1 MAVAKDH
8 FWPCFSSSLSR
19 TEYRV
24 APTPAC
30 AISREPGVLPGN
42 DRPLTDPTPLP
53 RNYANPRYRIESA
66 ATEELL
72 KTHVLTTI
80 LASLL
85 VAAPASAQD
94 LGGRSDKSR
103 PPPPTWHLR
112 PSPEFPKV
120 KTFVEAEYPEGAK
133 TQGIEGAVG
142 LIIQVDADGNV
153 VAAEVSTPAGHGFDE
168 AAVTAAQQ
176 MIFQPAMTAD
186 GPIGV
191 AIEFEYRFEL
201 SPEDKADGLPSVNL
215 DGIVRQMGTRDP
227 MSGVTVEVKIDGVR
241 YEAVTNAEGA
251 FEFEACRTVPPS
263 LRPRCGWACSH

>member
-1 MAVAKDH
+1 M
-8 FWPCFSSSLSR
+8 
-19 TEYRV
+19 
-24 APTPAC
+24 
-30 AISREPGVLPGN
+30 
-42 DRPLTDPTPLP
+42 
-53 RNYANPRYRIESA
+53 
-66 ATEELL
+66 
-72 KTHVLTTI
+72 
-80 LASLL
+80 L

-94 LGGRSDKSR
+94 LGGRSDKST
-103 PPPPTWHLR
+103 PPAADVAPPAITSL
-112 PSPEFPKV
+112 PKV

-201 SPEDKADGLPSVNL
+201 SPEDKATATSRQPRRH
-215 DGIVRQMGTRDP
+215 VRQMGTRDP
-227 MSGVTVEVKIDGVR
+227 MSGVTVE
-241 YEAVTNAEGA
+241 
-251 FEFEACRTVPPS
+251 
-263 LRPRCGWACSH
+263 